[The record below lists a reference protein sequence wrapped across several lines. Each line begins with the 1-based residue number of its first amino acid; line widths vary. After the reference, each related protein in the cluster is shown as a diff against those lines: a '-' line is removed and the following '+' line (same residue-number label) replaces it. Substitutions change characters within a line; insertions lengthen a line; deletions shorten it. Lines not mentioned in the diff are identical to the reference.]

1 MGGPRRVKVTR
12 ARRVKDRAGKALVL
26 VSLER
31 HADKKKGTK
40 TGLSRKGISQART
53 KGKSFPRRLKSK
65 AYASPQTRA
74 VSSARFGLQSANASG
89 RKVYPKE
96 SYVRARKELGL
107 ASFNLKVWDK
117 LSEALGSEERLMR
130 KWLDG
135 NYCKQ
140 VGVRPETI
148 ADRIIGKRFGLG
160 LAVRELGGKDILLRN
175 LSHVPVL
182 EAVFERLT
190 GREFQLTEPKGTSG
204 RPTESLTVSF
214 TKKGRA
220 ILSYRGKRYDV
231 TSNLKRIVGKKRI
244 ERIVAQAKKIPIE
257 YAA

>member
-1 MGGPRRVKVTR
+1 MAVRTTR
-12 ARRVKDRAGKALVL
+12 ARLVKGRAPKPVVM

-31 HADKKKGTK
+31 HADKKRGTR
-40 TGLSRKGISQART
+40 TGLSGKGIRQARR
-53 KGKSFPRRLKSK
+53 KGKSFPRHLKSK

-89 RKVYPKE
+89 RKVYPKG
-96 SYVRARKELGL
+96 SYVRTRKELGL
-107 ASFNLKVWDK
+107 VSFNLKVWDK
-117 LSEALGSEERLMR
+117 LSSEMGSEERLMR

-135 NYCKQ
+135 KYSKE

-148 ADRIIGKRFGLG
+148 ADRILRKRFGLG

-190 GREFQLTEPKGTSG
+190 GRQFQLTNPKGTSG
-204 RPTESLTVSF
+204 RPTETLTISF
-214 TKKGRA
+214 TRKGRA

-231 TSNLKRIVGKKRI
+231 TSNLTKIVGDKKL
-244 ERIVAQAKKIPIE
+244 ERIAERAGKTPKAQTA
-257 YAA
+257 